1 VIYGLDIETDTT
13 TDGRNPYVSR
23 VVAAALVSQ
32 DGNALVF
39 RDQNEI
45 DLLSNLASHTS
56 GLTAQDVVCTWNGSG
71 FDLPF
76 ISIRAEILGLNL
88 GWDVWRSSRPAK
100 YEPVGY
106 DFSMRAKIGL
116 ASHMDIAPAYK
127 EVASSLGCD
136 WSLKPVCNAL
146 GFEPVSVDRERI
158 HELSLEE
165 LDAYVA
171 SDSFYT
177 ALLGEFILRD
187 TVVWLD

>member
-1 VIYGLDIETDTT
+1 M
-13 TDGRNPYVSR
+13 
-23 VVAAALVSQ
+23 
-32 DGNALVF
+32 
-39 RDQNEI
+39 
-45 DLLSNLASHTS
+45 LSNLASHTS

-106 DFSMRAKIGL
+106 DFSMRGKIGL
-116 ASHMDIAPAYK
+116 AAHMDIAPAYK
-127 EVASSLGCD
+127 EVASSLGCS

-177 ALLGEFILRD
+177 ALLGEFILRETD
-187 TVVWLD
+187 VWLD